1 MQHMSDK
8 TFNKGDIV
16 FTSDGQQVQYIAE
29 VDGEHIVRPQLSG
42 DDEDS
47 FFGDPVSV
55 ELVFASAPKEVYD
68 QTIADLN
75 KQIEALTDRK
85 DELEDEIRRS
95 RTDETARKKRIM
107 VNAALTR
114 IDEFLAGKI
123 THLVI
128 DRYGIEIVPF
138 DKAMEDDYSRRD
150 LKLLTLYGRT
160 NGNLAWMLNQYS
172 DGSGSK
178 YQAWPCTSM
187 EEARTMAAAI
197 IEAYYIEFRKSGANE
212 WNTSN
217 AVKSAQKLGFPVP
230 LDIWQ
235 AVKAARVKEATR
247 LRDQAKKSLDDNEA
261 ALATV
266 EQEQYETT

>member
-1 MQHMSDK
+1 MQYMSDI

-29 VDGEHIVRPQLSG
+29 VDGEHIVRPQLSD

-95 RTDETARKKRIM
+95 KTDETARKKRIM
-107 VNAALTR
+107 VNAALAR
-114 IDEFLAGKI
+114 IDEILAGKI

-128 DRYGIEIVPF
+128 NKYGIAIVPF
-138 DKAMEDDYSRRD
+138 GKAMEDDYSQRD

-178 YQAWPCTSM
+178 YEVWPCTSM
-187 EEARTMAAAI
+187 EEARTVAASI
-197 IEAYYIEFRKSGANE
+197 IEAHYIALRADPSKTWEAGYM
-212 WNTSN
+212 
-217 AVKSAQKLGFPVP
+217 VKSAQKLGFPVP

-235 AVKAARVKEATR
+235 VVKAAQVKEATR
-247 LRDQAKKSLDDNEA
+247 LRDQAKKSLDNTEA